1 MKNYVERGG
10 KTFSVS
16 VSYNKGGM
24 NMWTGKE
31 MERGYYLNIRPVVL
45 EKCDGYTSE
54 SFMIGAGYN
63 KFLLGVKRQSSKSL
77 DLAVVESGQWVDQI
91 IDKILSEVD

>member
-1 MKNYVERGG
+1 MKQYIEQGG

-31 MERGYYLNIRPVVL
+31 MERGYYLNIRPVVI
-45 EKCDGYTSE
+45 EKGDGYTSE

-63 KFLLGVKRQSSKSL
+63 KFLLGVKRQSQKGFDSAVTESKNWI
-77 DLAVVESGQWVDQI
+77 EPI
-91 IDKILSEVD
+91 IAKILSEVD